1 MLYSSVED
9 CKAVTKVQED
19 ATSAFGDWIVG
30 FCGGRNRHPKL
41 RIRGID
47 QILMIYGRS
56 SSEA

>member
-30 FCGGRNRHPKL
+30 FCGGRKTREPDEKPREQGKN
-41 RIRGID
+41 
-47 QILMIYGRS
+47 
-56 SSEA
+56 